1 VLFIQPDC
9 RSILRSSVT
18 AADDGDFMNV
28 PIFQIVAIAPVAI
41 YLARW
46 RVRLRRRNAQNWDSL
61 VARLQMDWSGR
72 ELSAHFLSQEGL
84 STTPEE
90 TWERM
95 HGTRGIRAMYLNAG
109 VMLEM
114 VEYVARNIEM
124 SNSSDHVILEM
135 LRRDAMQ
142 IRSEA
147 LRVLA
152 RDAFNQATESV
163 RTNAFHVASMYTG
176 MAARMA
182 QLLRASAP
190 EMLPDF
196 VAAM

>member
-1 VLFIQPDC
+1 
-9 RSILRSSVT
+9 
-18 AADDGDFMNV
+18 M
-28 PIFQIVAIAPVAI
+28 
-41 YLARW
+41 
-46 RVRLRRRNAQNWDSL
+46 
-61 VARLQMDWSGR
+61 
-72 ELSAHFLSQEGL
+72 SAHFLSQEGL

-95 HGTRGIRAMYLNAG
+95 HGVRGIRAMYLNAG

-114 VEYVARNIEM
+114 VEYVARNIEL
-124 SNSSDHVILEM
+124 SNSNDHVILET

-152 RDAFNQATESV
+152 HDAFNQASEGV
-163 RTNAFHVASMYTG
+163 RSSAFHVASMYTG
-176 MAARMA
+176 MAARMT
-182 QLLRASAP
+182 QLLRVSAP
-190 EMLPDF
+190 AMLPDF

>member
-1 VLFIQPDC
+1 MSLP
-9 RSILRSSVT
+9 IL
-18 AADDGDFMNV
+18 
-28 PIFQIVAIAPVAI
+28 QIAAIAPVAI
-41 YLARW
+41 YLAGW
-46 RVRLRRRNAQNWDSL
+46 GVSLRRRNAQSWTSL
-61 VARLQMDWSGR
+61 VARLQLDWSGR
-72 ELSAHFLSQEGL
+72 ELSAHFLSKEGL
-84 STTPEE
+84 NTTPEE

-95 HGTRGIRAMYLNAG
+95 HGIRGIRAMYLNAG

-114 VEYVARNIEM
+114 VDYAARNIVM
-124 SNSSDHVILEM
+124 SDSNGRKLLET

-152 RDAFNQATESV
+152 RDAFDQVSERV
-163 RTNAFHVASMYTG
+163 CCNAFHIASMYTG

-182 QLLRASAP
+182 ELLRVSAP

>member
-1 VLFIQPDC
+1 MIGDVMSLP
-9 RSILRSSVT
+9 IL
-18 AADDGDFMNV
+18 
-28 PIFQIVAIAPVAI
+28 QIAAIAPVAI

-46 RVRLRRRNAQNWDSL
+46 RVSIRRRNAQTWDSL
-61 VARLQMDWSGR
+61 VARLQPDWSGR
-72 ELSAHFLSQEGL
+72 ELSVHFLSKEGL
-84 STTPEE
+84 NTTPEE
-90 TWERM
+90 TWDRM
-95 HGTRGIRAMYLNAG
+95 HGIRGIRAMYLNAG

-114 VEYVARNIEM
+114 VDYAARNIEM
-124 SNSSDHVILEM
+124 SNSNDQVILET
-135 LRRDAMQ
+135 LRCDAMQ

-152 RDAFNQATESV
+152 RDAFNQASESV
-163 RTNAFHVASMYTG
+163 RCNAFRVASMYTG

-182 QLLRASAP
+182 QLLRVSAP

>member
-1 VLFIQPDC
+1 MSLP
-9 RSILRSSVT
+9 IL
-18 AADDGDFMNV
+18 
-28 PIFQIVAIAPVAI
+28 QIAAIAPVAI

-46 RVRLRRRNAQNWDSL
+46 KVRLRRRHAQNWDSL
-61 VARLQMDWSGR
+61 VARLQLDWSGR
-72 ELSAHFLSQEGL
+72 ELSVHFLSQEGL

-95 HGTRGIRAMYLNAG
+95 HGIRGIRAMYLNAG

-114 VEYVARNIEM
+114 VDYAARNIEM
-124 SNSSDHVILEM
+124 TNSNDQVILES
-135 LRRDAMQ
+135 LRHDAMQ

-152 RDAFNQATESV
+152 RDAFNQASESV
-163 RTNAFHVASMYTG
+163 RTKSFHVASMYTG

>member
-1 VLFIQPDC
+1 MSLPILPIA
-9 RSILRSSVT
+9 SI
-18 AADDGDFMNV
+18 AA
-28 PIFQIVAIAPVAI
+28 VAI
-41 YLARW
+41 YLACW
-46 RVRLRRRNAQNWDSL
+46 RVGLRRRNAQNWDSL
-61 VARLQMDWSGR
+61 VARLQPDWSGL
-72 ELSAHFLSQEGL
+72 ELSVHFLSKEGL
-84 STTPEE
+84 YTTPEE

-95 HGTRGIRAMYLNAG
+95 HGIRGIRAMYLNAG

-114 VEYVARNIEM
+114 VDYAARNIEM
-124 SNSSDHVILEM
+124 NNSNDQEMLEM
-135 LRRDAMQ
+135 LRCDAMQ

-152 RDAFNQATESV
+152 RDAFNQASESV

-182 QLLRASAP
+182 HLLRVSAP
-190 EMLPDF
+190 AMLPDF

>member
-1 VLFIQPDC
+1 MIGDLMTLP
-9 RSILRSSVT
+9 ILEI
-18 AADDGDFMNV
+18 A
-28 PIFQIVAIAPVAI
+28 AIAPLAI

-46 RVRLRRRNAQNWDSL
+46 RVGLHRRHAQNWDSL
-61 VARLQMDWSGR
+61 VARLQPDWSGR
-72 ELSAHFLSQEGL
+72 ELSSHFLSREGL
-84 STTPEE
+84 NSTPDE

-95 HGTRGIRAMYLNAG
+95 HGIRGIRAMYLNAG

-114 VEYVARNIEM
+114 VDYAARNIEM
-124 SNSSDHVILEM
+124 SNSNDQVLLET
-135 LRRDAMQ
+135 LRCDAMQ

-152 RDAFNQATESV
+152 RDAFNQVSEKV
-163 RTNAFHVASMYTG
+163 RCKAFHVASMYTG

-182 QLLRASAP
+182 QLLRVSAP

>member
-1 VLFIQPDC
+1 
-9 RSILRSSVT
+9 
-18 AADDGDFMNV
+18 M
-28 PIFQIVAIAPVAI
+28 
-41 YLARW
+41 
-46 RVRLRRRNAQNWDSL
+46 
-61 VARLQMDWSGR
+61 
-72 ELSAHFLSQEGL
+72 SAHFLSQEGL

-95 HGTRGIRAMYLNAG
+95 HGVRGIRAMYLNAG

-114 VEYVARNIEM
+114 VEYVARNIEL
-124 SNSSDHVILEM
+124 SNSNDHVILET

-152 RDAFNQATESV
+152 HDAFNQASESV
-163 RTNAFHVASMYTG
+163 RSSAFHVASMYTG
-176 MAARMA
+176 MAARMT
-182 QLLRASAP
+182 QLLRVSAP
-190 EMLPDF
+190 AMLPDF

>member
-1 VLFIQPDC
+1 MSLLLLQI
-9 RSILRSSVT
+9 
-18 AADDGDFMNV
+18 AAIV
-28 PIFQIVAIAPVAI
+28 PLAI
-41 YLARW
+41 YLAWW
-46 RVRLRRRNAQNWDSL
+46 RAGLHRRKEQTWDSL
-61 VARLQMDWSGR
+61 VARLQPDWSGL
-72 ELSAHFLSQEGL
+72 ELSVDFLSKEGL
-84 STTPEE
+84 CTTPEE

-95 HGTRGIRAMYLNAG
+95 PGIRGIRAMYLNAG

-114 VEYVARNIEM
+114 VDYAARNIEM
-124 SNSSDHVILEM
+124 SNSIDQVILET
-135 LRRDAMQ
+135 LRGDAMQ

-152 RDAFNQATESV
+152 RDAFNQTSENV
-163 RTNAFHVASMYTG
+163 RSSAFHVASMYTA

-182 QLLRASAP
+182 QLLRVSAP

>member
-1 VLFIQPDC
+1 MIGDVM
-9 RSILRSSVT
+9 IL
-18 AADDGDFMNV
+18 
-28 PIFQIVAIAPVAI
+28 PILQIAAIAPAAI

-46 RVRLRRRNAQNWDSL
+46 RVGLRRRNAQNWGSL
-61 VARLQMDWSGR
+61 VGRLQPDWSGR
-72 ELSAHFLSQEGL
+72 ELSVHFLSKEGL
-84 STTPEE
+84 NTTPEE

-95 HGTRGIRAMYLNAG
+95 HGIRGIRAMYLNAG

-114 VEYVARNIEM
+114 VDYAARNIEM
-124 SNSSDHVILEM
+124 GNSNDQVTLET
-135 LRRDAMQ
+135 LRCDAMQ
-142 IRSEA
+142 IRSQA

-152 RDAFNQATESV
+152 RDAFNQTSEKV
-163 RTNAFHVASMYTG
+163 RSNAFRVASMYTG

-182 QLLRASAP
+182 QLLQVSAP

>member
-1 VLFIQPDC
+1 MSLP
-9 RSILRSSVT
+9 IL
-18 AADDGDFMNV
+18 
-28 PIFQIVAIAPVAI
+28 QIAAIASVAI

-46 RVRLRRRNAQNWDSL
+46 RVGLRRRNAQNWDSL
-61 VARLQMDWSGR
+61 VARLQPDWSGL
-72 ELSAHFLSQEGL
+72 ELSIHFLSKEGL
-84 STTPEE
+84 DTTPEE

-95 HGTRGIRAMYLNAG
+95 HGIRGIRAMYLNAG

-114 VEYVARNIEM
+114 VDFAARNIKV
-124 SNSSDHVILEM
+124 SNSNDRVILET
-135 LRRDAMQ
+135 LRSEAMQ

-152 RDAFNQATESV
+152 RDAFNQASESV
-163 RTNAFHVASMYTG
+163 RFNAFHVASMYTG

-182 QLLRASAP
+182 QLLQLSAP